1 MPAHHLL
8 KPYDSETF
16 KDPDAAF
23 NQYQDYAFSKGFF
36 IITLSSGDETTL
48 QPHHV
53 FGCKHYSKYTQNYRK
68 LDDFCGKNSNQQRE
82 ATKVHQKNC
91 GWCIWVA

>member
-8 KPYDSETF
+8 EPYNSETF

-36 IITLSSGDETTL
+36 IITLSLGNKTTL
-48 QPHHV
+48 
-53 FGCKHYSKYTQNYRK
+53 
-68 LDDFCGKNSNQQRE
+68 
-82 ATKVHQKNC
+82 
-91 GWCIWVA
+91 